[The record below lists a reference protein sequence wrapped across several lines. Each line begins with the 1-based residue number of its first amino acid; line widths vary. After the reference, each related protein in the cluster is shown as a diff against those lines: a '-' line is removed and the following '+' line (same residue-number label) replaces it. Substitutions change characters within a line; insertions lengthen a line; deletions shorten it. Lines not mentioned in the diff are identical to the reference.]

1 MNKKIIFLIFTG
13 IFLALTYQLTYDV
26 CNYFAN
32 IPGFNCNQYS
42 LSYEYYVYGVIA
54 FFPAFFIPFEGKK
67 PSTIFINILYFFH
80 VIPSILLIP
89 KAIQGYSLESIIWG
103 LTISVLF
110 SIIVIL
116 SKGIHFK
123 FPIIKNQLGLFI
135 IFILVMIAIT
145 FSIIIISRHGFKF
158 EIPNIT
164 DVYGLREEF
173 KENSDAM
180 TLYATLLGGYFVS
193 PILILIAINR
203 KFDLLSKLLVSISLL
218 LIFVIFS
225 SSGIKSIA
233 FSSIVTIFFYF
244 LIKKIKN
251 FGLSLVFVITSFIS
265 MAFIL
270 FRLTP
275 IDVIY
280 IHWLRRIQV
289 VPGLNTSRFFEYFIL
304 KSDTLI
310 SSTTSAPKL
319 ISQYYY
325 GTSGSANAGIFGDA
339 VGRYGLIGLLIN
351 SIILLLIL
359 IILNAI
365 TNKNNSNIL
374 AAMMILIGYAACN
387 SSLLTV
393 LLSYGLGPTILTVY
407 LLQNTQFIKDRKWQ
421 NK

>member
-1 MNKKIIFLIFTG
+1 MNKKIIFLLFTCIF
-13 IFLALTYQLTYDV
+13 IALTYQLTYDV
-26 CNYFAN
+26 CNYFAI
-32 IPGFNCNQYS
+32 IPGFNCNQYP
-42 LSYEYYVYGVIA
+42 LTYEYYIYGLIA
-54 FFPAFFIPFEGKK
+54 FIPAFFVPFEGKK

-89 KAIQGYSLESIIWG
+89 KAIQGYVLESIVWG

-110 SIIVIL
+110 TLIVIL

-123 FPIIKNQLGLFI
+123 LPKIKNQLGLFI
-135 IFILVMIAIT
+135 IFVLAMVAIA
-145 FSIIIISRHGFKF
+145 FSVIIVSRHGFKF

-173 KENSDAM
+173 KENSDAI
-180 TLYATLLGGYFVS
+180 TLYATLLGGYFIS

-203 KFDLLSKLLVSISLL
+203 KFDLLSKILVVISLL
-218 LIFVIFS
+218 LIFIIFS

-251 FGLSLVFVITSFIS
+251 FGLSLIIFITTVIGF
-265 MAFIL
+265 AFTL
-270 FRLTP
+270 FKLTP
-275 IDVIY
+275 IDLVY

-289 VPGLNTSRFFEYFIL
+289 VPGLNTSRFYEYFIL
-304 KSDTLI
+304 KSDTLAE
-310 SSTTSAPKL
+310 STYSAPKL

-339 VGRYGLIGLLIN
+339 VGRFGLIGLLIN
-351 SIILLLIL
+351 SILLLLIL
-359 IILNAI
+359 IVLNAI
-365 TNKNNSNIL
+365 TNKNNTNIL

-407 LLQNTQFIKDRKWQ
+407 LLQNTQFIKDKKWS
-421 NK
+421 NE